1 MIKKQIPSEVAV
13 VPDAPTLLNENFKVV
28 QINKHLT
35 DTEDTKLIN
44 ELHSQKN
51 NLKTKLEQINNAI
64 IQKNQDLS
72 VKKYASVSERD
83 KDVAELAKLIKD
95 QETYTTNY
103 YSITTQLKSKTDII
117 NKVDPKFRI
126 RGFWDI
132 PTAKVQG
139 GYRDQ
144 EVIQFRIQY
153 RYSAKNGTENQTEGY
168 ELVTSQ
174 SANQTKTGYFSNWNE
189 IKTDLRK
196 RSYNEA
202 TGEWFWDF
210 KFHSRIFF

>member
-1 MIKKQIPSEVAV
+1 MKFNEAIETYPMIQRTGWNGKGLFVFKQIPSEVAV
-13 VPDAPTLLNENFKVV
+13 VPDAPTLLNDNFKVV

-44 ELHSQKN
+44 DLHSQKN

-126 RGFWDI
+126 RGFQ
-132 PTAKVQG
+132 PNMPNLK
-139 GYRDQ
+139 
-144 EVIQFRIQY
+144 
-153 RYSAKNGTENQTEGY
+153 
-168 ELVTSQ
+168 
-174 SANQTKTGYFSNWNE
+174 
-189 IKTDLRK
+189 
-196 RSYNEA
+196 
-202 TGEWFWDF
+202 F
-210 KFHSRIFF
+210 KLGQN